1 MANGDPF
8 TSFLNELEGE
18 LSDPSSNMYL
28 PRLVLEQQPPYDPYM
43 AAPWTFGSIQPPE
56 GPVLAKSICGAIGV
70 AQQPSQIW
78 IATPANNSPAPK
90 YPLPYLVLTNVQVVG
105 LANVKLASLVADP
118 PNSFN
123 LKATIN
129 FGLLTGTAPDH
140 NNNPYPLSPNIVVTG
155 SFSLGQSCCQI
166 TPPNKTSCSGPS
178 NDEVGTGTFTTTIKG
193 SSGSALFEI
202 SFQSQAPELLVNVT
216 DMQFTSGPI
225 STTVVIDNIP
235 NASVWDQQAQAA
247 FNNSTTQALIVG
259 QINQVL
265 GGTSAQQTLSSVL
278 QSSMNQ
284 YLQQQNLYPYGPLA
298 F

>member
-8 TSFLNELEGE
+8 TSFLNELEQE
-18 LSDPSSNMYL
+18 LSNPNSNMYL
-28 PRLVLEQQPPYDPYM
+28 PRLVLEQQPPYDPYV
-43 AAPWTFGSIQPPE
+43 AGDWPFGSIQPPE
-56 GPVLAKSICGAIGV
+56 GPVLASSICGAIGV

-78 IATPANNSPAPK
+78 IATPANNAPAPE
-90 YPLPYLVLTNVQVVG
+90 YPLPWLKLTNVTVVG

-123 LKATIN
+123 LKATID
-129 FGLLTGTAPDH
+129 FGLLSGTAPDS
-140 NNNPYPLSPNIVVTG
+140 NNQPYPLSPNIVVSG
-155 SFSLGQSCCQI
+155 SFILGQSCCPI

-178 NDEVGTGTFTTTIKG
+178 NDEIGTGTFTTTIQG
-193 SSGSALFEI
+193 SIGSALFEV

-216 DMQFTSGPI
+216 NMQFTSGPI
-225 STTVVIDNIP
+225 NTTVAIDKIP
-235 NASVWDQQAQAA
+235 NQQIWDQQAQTA
-247 FNNSTTQALIVG
+247 FNSSTTQALIVN

-265 GGTSAQQTLSSVL
+265 GGTSAQQTLSTVL
-278 QSSMNQ
+278 QASMNQ